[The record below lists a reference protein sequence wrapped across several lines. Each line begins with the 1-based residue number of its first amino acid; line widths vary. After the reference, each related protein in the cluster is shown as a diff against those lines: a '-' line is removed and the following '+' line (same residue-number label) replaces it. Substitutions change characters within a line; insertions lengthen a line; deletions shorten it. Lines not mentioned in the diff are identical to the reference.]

1 MADHANSLPRI
12 LVATL
17 PLVAL
22 AVSSPAMAA
31 NGLCKPLRAFAA
43 SVKPDEEH
51 VIKFKTIWGGGF
63 KGSDPDTISEK
74 ACDHNG
80 YEPAKA
86 VCAYLMESGAV
97 EFSGVNAMSAIEC
110 LSPKSHFANGRL
122 HAISYALRFGT
133 DDRGAHVDI
142 DYYRDE
148 QLGAMVLS
156 IKADGY

>member
-1 MADHANSLPRI
+1 MADHAKSLPRV

-63 KGSDPDTISEK
+63 KGSDPDTLSEK
-74 ACDHNG
+74 ACDHNA
-80 YEPAKA
+80 YEPARA

-97 EFSGVNAMSAIEC
+97 EFSGLNAMSAIEC
-110 LSPKSHFANGRL
+110 LSPRTRFAKGRL
-122 HAISYALRFGT
+122 HSIAYSVSFGT
-133 DDRGAHVDI
+133 DDRGAQMDI
-142 DYYRDE
+142 DYSWDE

-156 IKADGY
+156 IKANGY